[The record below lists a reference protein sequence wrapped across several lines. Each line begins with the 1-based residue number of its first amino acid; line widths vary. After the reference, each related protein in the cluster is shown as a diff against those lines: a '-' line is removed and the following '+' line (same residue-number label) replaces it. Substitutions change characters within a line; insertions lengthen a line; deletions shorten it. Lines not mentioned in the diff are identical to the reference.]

1 MNEKLWTK
9 NFTIMMIG
17 TIISAIGGVGLSLA
31 LSVTVY
37 DNTASTLLTG
47 LYSAI
52 TIMPS
57 VVMPLFIGPLIDRY
71 SRKKIIVGSD
81 ALMGFVFL
89 LFTLL
94 IRKWDFNYYIYVA
107 IGIIINV
114 NGVIYMLAYESLFPN
129 LIPKGRYQKGY
140 SIATLIYPL
149 TNVLVLPVATL
160 VFQNYGVAALFL
172 AEGVFLL
179 IASAFEFF
187 IDFKEEFVT
196 KKKFEPSAYQNDIKE
211 GLQYLIQEKGI
222 WSVYLFFVVMM
233 FSDGISVLVYPF
245 FEKSAT
251 LSIVNYSLLLSLQS
265 GGYMFG
271 GFFHYFVKLPTEKRF
286 LISIAVYSMFAV
298 LGGLFF
304 FMPFY
309 LMLVSKFLLG
319 FGGMNSAN
327 IRVSSINHYIRDEM
341 RGRINAVYHM
351 LVSIAMIS
359 GRLVAGWLGEFL
371 AYPLIAILYGIFILL
386 GIYFFIMPNRQEVKV
401 LYNREV

>member
-187 IDFKEEFVT
+187 IDVKEEFVT